1 MTTSPPAAG
10 TAALLGAGVMN
21 RAVAPHLRRAGWTLR
36 LYSRRPAGW
45 LEAGATADEVR
56 RSPAEAAAGA
66 DVVLSMVS
74 DDEASHAVWQGP
86 EGALRTLR
94 AGALAVE
101 GSTLSA
107 HRVDEWAAAVDAV
120 GAGAVDAPVTGSVPR
135 ATAGTLVAFV
145 GGSDHDFARYERFSD
160 CFTERR
166 YRLGPVGAAARFKL
180 AHNLFA
186 AVVLAGFAEHLALVE
201 RLGLDPEL
209 VVDIMSSYGWG
220 QGVASGYGPSML
232 RDEYED
238 VRCRLG
244 LMAKDVA
251 YAAELARETG
261 LDTPLTAAVRNGFA
275 TAVAE
280 GLGDLDMGAVR
291 RVVGPR

>member
-1 MTTSPPAAG
+1 MTPSAPAAG
-10 TAALLGAGVMN
+10 IVALLGAGVMN
-21 RAVAPHLRRAGWTLR
+21 RAIAPHLRQVGWTLR
-36 LYSRRPAGW
+36 LYNRRPESW
-45 LEAGATADEVR
+45 LDAGATADEVR

-74 DDEASHAVWQGP
+74 DDGASRAVWQGP
-86 EGALRTLR
+86 EGAVRTLR
-94 AGALAVE
+94 PGALAVE
-101 GSTLSA
+101 ASTVSA
-107 HRVDEWAAAVDAV
+107 HRVDEWAAAVGEA

-135 ATAGTLVAFV
+135 ATTGTLVAFV
-145 GGSDHDFARYERFSD
+145 GGSDHDFARYESFSD

-166 YRLGPVGAAARFKL
+166 YRLGPVGAATRFKL

-209 VVDIMSSYGWG
+209 VVEIMSSYGWG
-220 QGVASGYGPSML
+220 QGVASGYGPRML
-232 RDEYED
+232 RDEYKD

-251 YAAELARETG
+251 YAAELAHETG
-261 LDTPLTAAVRNGFA
+261 LKTPLTAAVRHGFA
-275 TAVAE
+275 AAVAQ

-291 RVVGPR
+291 RVVGS